1 MPLGAAVKPSGLSIR
16 LAMLM
21 LVATLLMQ
29 LGHGLYRFSVDVPQ
43 AKQQS
48 IEGIDQLVISLKPA
62 LAEALYQFNERLSDK
77 LLKTFQA
84 NDAVRIAWLLDY
96 DDSGV
101 GVWVRDETAEPSSLQ
116 YEATWPLSYEEKEI
130 GKLVLLVDMLVVE
143 QAAIKHVWN
152 IILFSVV
159 IGLFALL
166 LLYFIAQAIV
176 TRPIES
182 LSNVVSVFKSHDF
195 TKTDVATLDNVKAY
209 YEVETLRLAIKAI
222 LLELADHL
230 GRNEQDMMNLKEF
243 NHALEE
249 QVMIR
254 TEELELAKNSAE
266 VANRAKTDFLN
277 VITHELR
284 TPLNGVLGFS
294 GILKTRNL
302 TEKDK
307 QLVENIEQSGQG
319 LLLLLND
326 IIDYVG
332 LESKSLECQMF
343 SVHDA
348 LLSAFNERKAVAQ
361 LKKLEYVF
369 EVDSTITMKGDPK
382 RLAILVRQLLDN
394 AIKFTHTGSVLLSC
408 FSKTDGHI
416 LLSITD
422 TGIGM
427 DDSCYGVFDA
437 ELFMQQVF
445 TQGEQ
450 GLNRSNEG
458 LGLGLAIVGRIC
470 KKWPAQMTFEKNTPQ
485 GTRVNVVLSD
495 TLQKQ

>member
-1 MPLGAAVKPSGLSIR
+1 MLLGATVKPSGLSIR
-16 LAMLM
+16 LATLM
-21 LVATLLMQ
+21 LVATLVMQ
-29 LGHGLYRFSVDVPQ
+29 LGHGLYRFSVDVPK

-48 IEGIDQLVISLKPA
+48 IEDIDQLVKSLQPA
-62 LAEALYQFNERLSDK
+62 LAEALYQFNENLSDK

-96 DDSGV
+96 DESGI
-101 GVWVRDETAEPSSLQ
+101 GVWVRDEASESSVQQ
-116 YEATWPLSYEEKEI
+116 YEATWPLHYEDKEI
-130 GKLVLLVDMLVVE
+130 GKLVLQIDMLVVE
-143 QAAIKHVWN
+143 QAAIDHVWN
-152 IILFSVV
+152 IILFSVF

-182 LSNVVSVFKSHDF
+182 LSNVVGVFKSHDF
-195 TKTDVATLDNVKAY
+195 TKHDVATLDNVKAY
-209 YEVETLRLAIKAI
+209 YEVETLRLTIKAI

-249 QVMIR
+249 QVLIR
-254 TEELELAKNSAE
+254 TEELELAKNNAE

-294 GILKTRNL
+294 GILKTREL

-307 QLVENIEQSGQG
+307 KLVENIEHSGQG

-332 LESKSLECQMF
+332 LESKSLTCQMF

-348 LLSAFNERKAVAQ
+348 LLSAFNERKAAAQ
-361 LKKLEYVF
+361 SKELEYNF
-369 EVDSTITMKGDPK
+369 EVDSTITMLGDPK

-394 AIKFTHTGSVLLSC
+394 AIKFTHTGSVLLTC
-408 FSKTDGHI
+408 FPQTDGTV
-416 LLSITD
+416 LLSVTD

-427 DDSCYGVFDA
+427 EDSCYGVFNA
-437 ELFMQQVF
+437 QAF

-458 LGLGLAIVGRIC
+458 LGLGLAIVERIC
-470 KKWPAQMTFEKNTPQ
+470 KKWPAHMTFEKNTPQ
-485 GTRVNVVLSD
+485 GTKVNVVLCD
-495 TLQKQ
+495 IKEKR